1 MQISKELID
10 FINEKENKELLNNFE
25 FKELYEKLNSKTH
38 VG

>member
-25 FKELYEKLNSKTH
+25 FKELYEKLNSKTNA
-38 VG
+38 G